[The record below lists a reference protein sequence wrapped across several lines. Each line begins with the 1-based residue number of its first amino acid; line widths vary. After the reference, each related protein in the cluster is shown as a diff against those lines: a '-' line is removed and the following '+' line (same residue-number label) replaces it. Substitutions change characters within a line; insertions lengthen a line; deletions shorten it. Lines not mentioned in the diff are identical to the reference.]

1 MTLGYKYKNIDLM
14 KIGKIR
20 TKKQL
25 KEFHINKELMNGNY
39 LFHYLILTNNLVG
52 LKLASHP
59 IYKFNNDDMNGF
71 MLAAKEKKY
80 EILKYLINKYKSN
93 YIYAKNKKNMNFLHF
108 LNPEDM
114 MYIDIIKY
122 FYKSVDWKK
131 LFGSYSNAH
140 MNGIDILFLKGSYN
154 VITTIINNI
163 KLNYGAYISQPYAFE
178 LLMNNNLTN
187 TNIINILN
195 QLEKE
200 DINIF
205 KYTDNNGYNISFPI
219 VLKISST
226 DTNDIKL
233 LKYIVDKCGK
243 ELDKYSPFTTNH
255 IFIMA
260 YKIGIN
266 TDNYTMAEYIYD
278 NIMENHNYDETN
290 MNGDNIVHFILKS
303 RLNTQ
308 RGDYTLEK
316 KILEKSTN
324 WNIINS
330 EKKTPFD
337 YIVLLDYKYHIF
349 VKNKPYNYKVHK
361 TKDKDHKN
369 SKNVPSK
376 KWIKYI
382 KTLPIDKAD
391 TNISI
396 IETPYAH
403 SNMFQ
408 AHFSDIAIFNI
419 YLAEKYK
426 SLYYP
431 NYKGNDVKPNWSDNI
446 LLPDEILEKYN
457 NFPWIIIWNNE
468 NNYWIHPHL
477 NKCINKAKSSSKY
490 KGAFVILSMRLPDD
504 GLHATLIFYDFIR
517 NTIERFDPY
526 GNMTALDNM
535 MDETLEEELTN
546 GVNMKYCSPECYF
559 PVSGFQTL
567 SDENNIMNQK
577 MGDFGGYCLAWCLW
591 YVEHKM
597 INLDVEPKQL
607 IRKTINRF
615 MSMDVRPMEYIRNY
629 ANYISIF
636 RLNYLKKIGIPDNI
650 TSNENLNHTYMEIIY
665 KSIILYNDNI

>member
-243 ELDKYSPFTTNH
+243 KLDKYSPFTTNH

-349 VKNKPYNYKVHK
+349 VKNKPYNYKVQI
-361 TKDKDHKN
+361 TKNKDHNN
-369 SKNVPSK
+369 SKNILSK

-504 GLHATLIFYDFIR
+504 GLHATLIFYDFTR